1 MLDKTTASPFWS
13 TAIERLLASCGVE
26 NLLVTG
32 VVTSGCV
39 ESTVRDAC
47 DLDYRVV
54 LVEDACAD
62 RQQPLHDDA
71 VRRLNNNFAVVLPT
85 DAVLGMVGASG
96 RERVPM
102 SDSFGARLRAMIE
115 ADSMAVLPGAYDG
128 VSARLIAGAGFPAI
142 YFSGGL
148 SASSFPGVPDFG
160 TRTLSEAVAQVG
172 GAVRS
177 TGLPVLADAEAGF
190 GSVLTIQRLIW
201 EMESVGAAG
210 IHLEDQ
216 DVPRRCGHYAGKRLV
231 STATHVGRLEAALA
245 SRRDPDFVVIARTDA
260 VSVTGFEDA
269 IERSRAYLEAGA
281 DAVFLD
287 GVETLEQ
294 LRSIPSLI
302 DGPVMANMVEGGVT
316 PFLAAAS
323 SSRSGTR
330 SRSTRARPTS
340 PRSGRCAT
348 CSRRFATRARASRA
362 GRRWARSASGRS

>member
-1 MLDKTTASPFWS
+1 MT
-13 TAIERLLASCGVE
+13 
-26 NLLVTG
+26 
-32 VVTSGCV
+32 
-39 ESTVRDAC
+39 
-47 DLDYRVV
+47 
-54 LVEDACAD
+54 
-62 RQQPLHDDA
+62 
-71 VRRLNNNFAVVLPT
+71 
-85 DAVLGMVGASG
+85 
-96 RERVPM
+96 
-102 SDSFGARLRAMIE
+102 DSFAARLRAMIA
-115 ADSMAVLPGAYDG
+115 ADSMPVLPGAYDG
-128 VSARLIAGAGFPAI
+128 VSARLIARAGFPAI

-231 STATHVGRLEAALA
+231 STATHVGRLEAALE
-245 SRRDPDFVVIARTDA
+245 SRRDPDFVIIARTDA

-281 DAVFLD
+281 DVVFLD

-302 DGPVMANMVEGGVT
+302 EGPVMANMVEGGVT
-316 PFLAAAS
+316 PFLSAGELEALGYAIAIYPCSAYFAAVGAM
-323 SSRSGTR
+323 RDVLATLRDEGT
-330 SRSTRARPTS
+330 SE
-340 PRSGRCAT
+340 PRWPAMGTFREWQELTGVDAAMEFV
-348 CSRRFATRARASRA
+348 RRFEAEEEHA
-362 GRRWARSASGRS
+362 GL